1 MQKSFLCP
9 KIWTRK
15 IKNWF
20 ESRNLNAPKTEGDL
34 YRSAYRSMAMGYKK
48 AVDDLE
54 KCENST
60 FDKIYIVGG
69 GANNKL
75 VNEFTRE
82 FTNKEVVAMPIE
94 ATAIGNLK
102 SQMEL

>member
-1 MQKSFLCP
+1 MDE
-9 KIWTRK
+9 KIAR
-15 IKNWF
+15 WF
-20 ESRNLNAPKTEGDL
+20 ENRNLEVPKTEGDL

-48 AVDDLE
+48 AVDELE
-54 KCENST
+54 KCENRS

-82 FTNKEVVAMPIE
+82 FTQKEIVAMPIE
-94 ATAIGNLK
+94 ATAIGNIK
-102 SQMEL
+102 SQTEI